1 MTDYNIGHGR
11 TYKYLRGE
19 RRFPFGYGLSYKT
32 FAYYNLSTSSNHV
45 FGDGYVIVSVD
56 VKNTGTLA
64 GEEVVQ
70 MYVKHLQSKVERPI
84 EELRGF
90 ERVRVVPNQTKTVQ
104 FHLKAADLSYWDEA
118 SRRFVVEKDKVKI
131 RVGSFSP
138 DIILE
143 KTLDSLPCK

>member
-1 MTDYNIGHGR
+1 M
-11 TYKYLRGE
+11 
-19 RRFPFGYGLSYKT
+19 
-32 FAYYNLSTSSNHV
+32 
-45 FGDGYVIVSVD
+45 D

-104 FHLKAADLSYWDEA
+104 FHLKAAGLSYWDEA
-118 SRRFVVEKDKVKI
+118 SRGFVVENDKVKI
-131 RVGSFSP
+131 RVGSSSA

-143 KTLDSLPCK
+143 KTLDSAPWNWAPKPGREHRAAGPDNLTGAPKLELY